1 MWNIIISDIE
11 NNNLVFRSMK
21 YSGAAANINITAFSL
36 IYKVPILMYFFQNNT
51 KVYKKVLLASLFFI
65 ILFVS
70 ILGTR
75 GAYLGL
81 AVCIIIF
88 IFQNII
94 SKDKSLIK
102 IRNLA
107 FTLSL

>member
-1 MWNIIISDIE
+1 MLLIIETFLCGIPIISDIE

-51 KVYKKVLLASLFFI
+51 KIYKKILLASLLFFI
-65 ILFVS
+65 IFFVS

-75 GAYLGL
+75 GAFIGIGL
-81 AVCIIIF
+81 SVCIIIF
-88 IFQNII
+88 IF
-94 SKDKSLIK
+94 SKSYI
-102 IRNLA
+102 
-107 FTLSL
+107 